1 MIICGIKK
9 KKVYLEIRNVHL
21 VEVYK
26 DFGGLLVVSLFS
38 KIFSQFILKQLFYI
52 LFLVLKF
59 SAYGSF
65 SQFFSYSLFKSTA
78 FKIIKKLIRKI
89 IMKLNQKFFLNK
101 QK

>member
-1 MIICGIKK
+1 MEFKK
-9 KKVYLEIRNVHL
+9 RRRVYLEIINVHL

-26 DFGGLLVVSLFS
+26 DFGGLLIVSLFS

-65 SQFFSYSLFKSTA
+65 SQFFSYILFRSTA
-78 FKIIKKLIRKI
+78 FKMIKKLIRKI
-89 IMKLNQKFFLNK
+89 IMKLNQNVFFNK